1 MENKNSTTIVILAA
15 AALLVVGGFAALK
28 NHKDRVAPTPTPVAV
43 EEAQAP
49 AEEPAVED
57 PAPEK
62 KKRAKRDTATAI
74 TFENVT
80 SVGQNSQ
87 PEEYATTSEVV
98 DYAYEMLDYYRNYTE
113 EEKMQMAQAMSM
125 MQYYME
131 EVRANAMEYVQALNM
146 EERQQLIDA
155 VSTYQEYISAVQ
167 QEFAGIATDEEIAV
181 FGGALQSMQAMNDS
195 LLKAALF

>member
-1 MENKNSTTIVILAA
+1 MNKNNIVLPAVLVLAA
-15 AALLVVGGFAALK
+15 AALVGGFIGLK
-28 NHKDRVAPTPTPVAV
+28 KHVEVASPVPITVV
-43 EEAQAP
+43 EAPAEAP

-125 MQYYME
+125 MQYYVE
-131 EVRANAMEYVQALNM
+131 EIRANAMEYVQALNM

-181 FGGALQSMQAMNDS
+181 FGGALQSMQDMNDS

>member
-1 MENKNSTTIVILAA
+1 MNKNNIVLPAVLVLAA
-15 AALLVVGGFAALK
+15 AALVGGFIGLK
-28 NHKDRVAPTPTPVAV
+28 KHVEVASPVPITVV
-43 EEAQAP
+43 EAP
-49 AEEPAVED
+49 AEAPAKEPAVED

-98 DYAYEMLDYYRNYTE
+98 DYAYEMLDYYRNYTD

-125 MQYYME
+125 MQYYVE
-131 EVRANAMEYVQALNM
+131 EIRANAMEYVQALNM

>member
-15 AALLVVGGFAALK
+15 AALLVVGGFIGLK
-28 NHKDRVAPTPTPVAV
+28 KHMEVTSPVPVTVVEAPV
-43 EEAQAP
+43 EEPAP
-49 AEEPAVED
+49 AEKPA
-57 PAPEK
+57 

-74 TFENVT
+74 SFENAT
-80 SVGQNSQ
+80 SVSQNSQ
-87 PEEYATTSEVV
+87 PEEYATTGEVV
-98 DYAYEMLDYYRNYTE
+98 DYAYEMLDYYRNYTD

-131 EVRANAMEYVQALNM
+131 EIRANAMEYVQALNM

-181 FGGALQSMQAMNDS
+181 FGGALQSMQDMNDS

>member
-1 MENKNSTTIVILAA
+1 MNKNDFILPAVLIA
-15 AALLVVGGFAALK
+15 VAIALVGGFIGIK
-28 NHKDRVAPTPTPVAV
+28 KYKDSTTPAPVAIV
-43 EEAQAP
+43 EAPAEEP
-49 AEEPAVED
+49 AEEPAVEE

-62 KKRAKRDTATAI
+62 KKRAKNNVAVS
-74 TFENVT
+74 FENVAT
-80 SVGQNSQ
+80 VGQNSQ

-98 DYAYEMLDYYRNYTE
+98 DYAYEMLDYYRNYTD

-131 EVRANAMEYVQALNM
+131 EIRANAMEYVQALNM

-181 FGGALQSMQAMNDS
+181 FGGALQSMQDMNDS

>member
-1 MENKNSTTIVILAA
+1 MENKNATTIVILAA

-28 NHKDRVAPTPTPVAV
+28 NHMDKVAPPPVAV
-43 EEAQAP
+43 VEAPAEAP
-49 AEEPAVED
+49 AEEPAVEE
-57 PAPEK
+57 PAPVK
-62 KKRAKRDTATAI
+62 KKRAKRDVASG
-74 TFENVT
+74 FRDFMP
-80 SVGQNSQ
+80 VGQNSQ
-87 PEEYATTSEVV
+87 PEEYATPGEIV
-98 DYAYEMLDYYRNYTE
+98 DYAHEVLDYYRNYTD

-125 MQYYME
+125 MQAYME
-131 EVRANAMEYVQALNM
+131 EMRMNAAAYVQALNM

-195 LLKAALF
+195 LLEAALF

>member
-1 MENKNSTTIVILAA
+1 MENKNATTIVILAA

-49 AEEPAVED
+49 ADEPAVEE
-57 PAPEK
+57 PALVK
-62 KKRAKRDTATAI
+62 KKRAKRDVASSFQNFI
-74 TFENVT
+74 P
-80 SVGQNSQ
+80 VGQNSQ
-87 PEEYATTSEVV
+87 PEEYATPGEIV
-98 DYAYEMLDYYRNYTE
+98 DYAHEVLDYYRNYTE

-131 EVRANAMEYVQALNM
+131 EVRANAAAYVQALNM

-181 FGGALQSMQAMNDS
+181 FGGALQSMQDMNDS

>member
-15 AALLVVGGFAALK
+15 AALLVVGGFIGLK
-28 NHKDRVAPTPTPVAV
+28 KHMEVTSPVPVTVVEAPV
-43 EEAQAP
+43 EEPAP
-49 AEEPAVED
+49 AEKPA
-57 PAPEK
+57 

-125 MQYYME
+125 MQYYVE
-131 EVRANAMEYVQALNM
+131 EIRANAMEYVQALNM

-181 FGGALQSMQAMNDS
+181 FGGALQSMQDMNDS

>member
-15 AALLVVGGFAALK
+15 AALLVVGGFIGLK
-28 NHKDRVAPTPTPVAV
+28 KHVEVASPVPVTVVEAPV
-43 EEAQAP
+43 EEPAP
-49 AEEPAVED
+49 AEKPARIV
-57 PAPEK
+57 

-74 TFENVT
+74 SFENAT
-80 SVGQNSQ
+80 SVSQNSQ
-87 PEEYATTSEVV
+87 PEEYATTGEVV
-98 DYAYEMLDYYRNYTE
+98 DYAYEMLDYYRNYTD

-131 EVRANAMEYVQALNM
+131 EIRANAMEYVQALNM

-181 FGGALQSMQAMNDS
+181 FGGALQSMQDMNDS

>member
-15 AALLVVGGFAALK
+15 AALLVVGGFIGLK
-28 NHKDRVAPTPTPVAV
+28 KHMEVTSPVPVTVVEAPV
-43 EEAQAP
+43 EEPAP
-49 AEEPAVED
+49 AEKPARIV
-57 PAPEK
+57 

-74 TFENVT
+74 SFENAT
-80 SVGQNSQ
+80 SVSQNSQ
-87 PEEYATTSEVV
+87 PEEYATTGEVV
-98 DYAYEMLDYYRNYTE
+98 DYAYEMLDYYRNYTD

-155 VSTYQEYISAVQ
+155 VATYQEYISAVQ